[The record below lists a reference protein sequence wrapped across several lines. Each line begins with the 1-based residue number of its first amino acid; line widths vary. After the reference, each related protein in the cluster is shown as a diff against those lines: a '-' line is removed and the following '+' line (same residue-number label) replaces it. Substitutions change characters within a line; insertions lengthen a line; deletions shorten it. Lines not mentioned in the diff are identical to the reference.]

1 MDNDHRNQLAAF
13 LEEDLGRGDIT
24 SESLIP
30 AAAEATGEVRSGEA
44 AVLAGLDEATVLADM
59 MQLETTEHVGDGDEI
74 DAGQLVLEVSG
85 KARAI
90 LGVERTLLNVISH
103 MSGVAT
109 MTHRAVHAVARAH
122 TGAHAERPP
131 RISATRK
138 TLPGLRRLQKKA
150 VVLGGGVPHRS
161 DLSDAVLVKDNHL
174 SPDPDFAAI
183 VRRARERVGS
193 MPVAIEVESL
203 QDALLAAEAGADSL
217 LLDNLSPTAV
227 TEIVETLRSA
237 GLRNEISLEASG
249 GIGIGTVH
257 AYADTGVDVISM
269 GVLTTSA
276 HHIDFSLHFRR

>member
-1 MDNDHRNQLAAF
+1 MNNKHRAELAAF

-30 AAAEATGEVRSGEA
+30 AATEATGEVRSGEA

-59 MQLETTEHVGDGDEI
+59 MKLETTAHVEDGDEI
-74 DAGQLVLEVSG
+74 DAAQLVLEVDG

-90 LGVERTLLNVISH
+90 LGVERTLLNVLSH

-109 MTHRAVHAVARAH
+109 LTHRAVDAVARAH
-122 TGAHAERPP
+122 TGAHADRPP

-138 TLPGLRRLQKKA
+138 TVPGLRRLQKKA

-174 SPDPDFAAI
+174 SLNPDLADI
-183 VRRARERVGS
+183 VRRAREHVGT
-193 MPVAIEVESL
+193 MPVEIEVESL

-217 LLDNLSPTAV
+217 LLDNLSPAAV
-227 TEIVETLRSA
+227 TEIVEALRSI
-237 GLRNEISLEASG
+237 GLRNAISLEASG
-249 GIGIGTVH
+249 GISVGMVH
-257 AYADTGVDVISM
+257 DYADTGVDVISM
-269 GVLTTSA
+269 GMLTTSA
-276 HHIDFSLHFRR
+276 HHIDFALHFKR